1 MSHQIIYQMYS
12 DKQVKSQ
19 SQRKKVQDHWD
30 GVAAREDAMEGCT
43 GLLNRIEWKDGMT
56 PFSSIEEAREYI
68 EERSN
73 CSFYLQ
79 IAVPVYKYNSNEKLK
94 ELQDKLEAA
103 KAELEKAKKPYYSVD
118 TVKAKYVGCK
128 HCGSKLAVS
137 YIKSNKCPLCGED
150 LRPQSVQDKMKRLAA
165 RVKKLESDVEAK
177 KKRLAEVY
185 WLVKVEY
192 HV

>member
-1 MSHQIIYQMYS
+1 MSHQIIYQVYS

-19 SQRKKVQDHWD
+19 SQRIKVQDYWD

-43 GLLNRIEWKDGMT
+43 GLLYPIEWRDAMT
-56 PFSSIEEAREYI
+56 PFSSAEEAKVYI
-68 EERSN
+68 QEQSN
-73 CSFYLQ
+73 HSFYLQ
-79 IAVPVYKYNSNEKLK
+79 IAVPFYKYNSNEKLK
-94 ELQDKLEAA
+94 EMQEKLETA

-128 HCGSKLAVS
+128 HCGSKLAVP

-165 RVKKLESDVEAK
+165 KVKKLESDVEAK